1 MFKAYSHNI
10 NEETRLMNLRGL
22 LEFKF
27 DEEGGIPIEEVESV
41 DEIVKR
47 FKTGAMSYGSISQE
61 AHETLAIAMNMI
73 HGKSNSGEG
82 GESLERLTIG
92 PDGLNRCSAIKQV
105 ASGRFG
111 VTSRYLVS
119 ANEIQIK
126 MAQGAK
132 PGEGGHLPGGKVYP
146 WIAKTRLS
154 TPGVALI
161 SPPPHHD
168 IYSIEDLAQLIYDLK
183 NANRSARIS
192 VKLVS
197 EAGVGTVAAGVA
209 KAGAQVILISG
220 YDGGTGA
227 APRTSIH
234 NAGLPWEIGLAETHQ
249 TLIMNGLR
257 SRVRLE
263 TDGKLMTGRDVA
275 MAAILGAEEFGFA
288 TAPLVTMGCVMM
300 RVCNLDTCPVGIAT
314 QNPELRKRFRGKPEY
329 VVNFM
334 KFVAQELREIMAKLG
349 VHNLDEL
356 VGRSDLIKVRDDVDP
371 QIYGKLDLS
380 AIVENPYLHEEKHL
394 FMPEDVYDF
403 GLQKTIDEKVFLK
416 EFKSALAG
424 KKKKKIEIN
433 VRNTDRTLGTI
444 FGSEITKKY
453 GDTLPED
460 QYTVKCNGSGGQS
473 FGAFIPKGL
482 TLELCGDS
490 NDYFGK
496 GLSGG
501 KLVLYPPKNIKF
513 ESNENIIV
521 GNVAL
526 YGATSGKAY
535 ISGVAGE
542 RFCVRNSG
550 ATAVVEGVGDHGCE
564 YMTGGRVVVLGRTGK
579 NFAAGMSGGIAYVL
593 DENRDLYKRVNKE
606 LVSID
611 TVTSKYDV
619 MELRDMIQAHVDNTG
634 SAIGKEILDNFS
646 EYLPKFKKII
656 PHDYSHM
663 QTAIVHMEE
672 KGLTFDQAQIE
683 AFYASKRG

>member
-1 MFKAYSHNI
+1 
-10 NEETRLMNLRGL
+10 
-22 LEFKF
+22 
-27 DEEGGIPIEEVESV
+27 
-41 DEIVKR
+41 
-47 FKTGAMSYGSISQE
+47 
-61 AHETLAIAMNMI
+61 
-73 HGKSNSGEG
+73 
-82 GESLERLTIG
+82 
-92 PDGLNRCSAIKQV
+92 
-105 ASGRFG
+105 
-111 VTSRYLVS
+111 
-119 ANEIQIK
+119 

-356 VGRSDLIKVRDDVDP
+356 VGRSDLIKVREDVDP

-444 FGSEITKKY
+444 LGSEITKKY